1 MQQIGARELQQWLQD
16 TGRASP
22 LLLDVREPWEY
33 QLCHIANARLVPM
46 HSVPDELDTLDKH
59 APIVVICHHGVRS
72 MQVARF
78 LEHAGFDQLYNLQ
91 GGVDDWA
98 QLVDTSMPTY

>member
-33 QLCHIANARLVPM
+33 QYCHIANSRLVPM
-46 HSVPDELDTLDKH
+46 HSVPGNLDTLDKH
-59 APIVVICHHGVRS
+59 AHIVLICHHGVRS

-78 LEHAGFDQLYNLQ
+78 LEHAGFDQVYNLQ
-91 GGVDDWA
+91 GGVDSWA
-98 QLVDTSMPTY
+98 QLVDTRMPTY